1 MLRISTT
8 ESNVLRLEGRL
19 AGQWIE
25 LLEEV
30 CKGRKFGK
38 DKILTLDLSGVT
50 FASKEGIFLLQSLQD
65 QGVECVFCSPFLKEL
80 LNCTLRESPLSVDRS
95 GL

>member
-19 AGQWIE
+19 VGQWIE

-30 CKGRKFGK
+30 CRGRTIGK
-38 DKILTLDLSGVT
+38 NEVLTLDLSGIT
-50 FASKEGIFLLQSLQD
+50 FASKDGTALIQSLQD
-65 QGVECVFCSPFLKEL
+65 QGAKCIFCSPFLKEL
-80 LNCTLRESPLSVDRS
+80 CK
-95 GL
+95 

>member
-8 ESNVLRLEGRL
+8 DSNVLRLEGRL

-30 CKGRKFGK
+30 CKGGTSGE
-38 DKILTLDLSGVT
+38 DQVLTLDLSGVT
-50 FASKEGIFLLQSLQD
+50 FASKEGISLLQSLQD
-65 QGVECVFCSPFLKEL
+65 QGVKCVFCSPFLKEL
-80 LNCTLRESPLSVDRS
+80 CK
-95 GL
+95 